1 MQGKR
6 WRTAISF
13 AILFATSAAAQ
24 SRPRL
29 AGFEAYLFN
38 SKTGRL
44 SQDMLAKGA
53 PELGNV
59 RSSEFASVSTLVVV
73 RIEFGAEAP
82 VPAKMQIRLTA
93 TETGSTPF
101 AGKNEKAGN
110 RSLLDK
116 TSAMGPVN
124 EKGTSY
130 VGFWLDNTG
139 CRTITLR
146 ASIVGAVDARP
157 ITRVLPFACYE

>member
-6 WRTAISF
+6 WWTAISF
-13 AILFATSAAAQ
+13 AILFAASAAAQ

-73 RIEFGAEAP
+73 RIELGAEAP
-82 VPAKMQIRLTA
+82 VPEKMQIRLTA
-93 TETGSTPF
+93 VEAGSTPF
-101 AGKNEKAGN
+101 AGKNGKAGDHT
-110 RSLLDK
+110 LLDK
-116 TSAMGPVN
+116 TSAIGPVN
-124 EKGTSY
+124 EKGASY
-130 VGFWLDNTG
+130 LGFWLYNTG

-146 ASIVGAVDARP
+146 ASIVGSVDIRP
-157 ITRVLPFACYE
+157 ITQVLPFACYE

>member
-6 WRTAISF
+6 WSTAISF
-13 AILFATSAAAQ
+13 AILFATAAESQ

-44 SQDMLAKGA
+44 SQDMLANGA

-73 RIEFGAEAP
+73 RIELGAEAP
-82 VPAKMQIRLTA
+82 VPEKMQIRLTA
-93 TETGSTPF
+93 IEAGSTPF
-101 AGKNEKAGN
+101 AGKNGKAGD
-110 RSLLDK
+110 RTLLDK
-116 TSAMGPVN
+116 TSTLGPVN
-124 EKGTSY
+124 EKGISY
-130 VGFWLDNTG
+130 VGFWLDGTG

-146 ASIVGAVDARP
+146 ASIVGAVDASP